1 MSPFRS
7 LRWAALG
14 CVPLLLAVESSP
26 AAQPAQWSAPKAA
39 RAAAEAH
46 RLAAGDSEAPAEI
59 KPAADV
65 ERVEPPANSADSA
78 TTRPIVVIVR
88 PGESIPPE
96 LQTLLNQAPAKLS
109 AQPNGRV
116 PQPNPSQP
124 QSRLQN

>member
-39 RAAAEAH
+39 RAAAQAH
-46 RLAAGDSEAPAEI
+46 RLAAGESESQPDAKTGPE
-59 KPAADV
+59 V
-65 ERVEPPANSADSA
+65 ERAEAGVNSAESA
-78 TTRPIVVIVR
+78 AARPIVVIVR

-96 LQTLLNQAPAKLS
+96 LQALMDQAPAQLS
-109 AQPNGRV
+109 AQRSG
-116 PQPNPSQP
+116 
-124 QSRLQN
+124 LA